1 MGGAVPPLFA
11 LGADATQLVWCV
23 WSRGVQPLLLLLSVP
38 KAFKSLE
45 LYQMRLYILGTG
57 HEAMGR
63 HLVWVHL
70 PC

>member
-1 MGGAVPPLFA
+1 M
-11 LGADATQLVWCV
+11 
-23 WSRGVQPLLLLLSVP
+23 LLLLSVP

>member
-1 MGGAVPPLFA
+1 M
-11 LGADATQLVWCV
+11 
-23 WSRGVQPLLLLLSVP
+23 LLLLSVPSVP

-45 LYQMRLYILGTG
+45 LYQMRLYILGMG

-63 HLVWVHL
+63 HLGWVHL